1 MPAAADAVIAA
12 HSCLLSSPA
21 LTVITENISSF
32 ADEISV
38 FSTSSGW
45 QHHQAAAEDRQED
58 GAGGGLEE
66 DPGGPEGHGGF
77 ASASRRQGEHSSEGG
92 EAHFLFA
99 PQTAWQEKTSC
110 STKERHEKPLNA
122 YKCH

>member
-1 MPAAADAVIAA
+1 M
-12 HSCLLSSPA
+12 S
-21 LTVITENISSF
+21 
-32 ADEISV
+32 
-38 FSTSSGW
+38 SSGW

-122 YKCH
+122 YKCHWRKREQICPFSGYRVANKQLMWGYVE